1 MAPCSEEK
9 DEQFRRPFLA
19 HMQPPLNPASARRP
33 RHVGSGRYRGQ
44 NDLHETLRN
53 DAMAK
58 TPSQTAFIGPRIE
71 PLLMVLL
78 GFDVGGLILAMYL
91 PIFAMGDLFHS

>member
-1 MAPCSEEK
+1 
-9 DEQFRRPFLA
+9 
-19 HMQPPLNPASARRP
+19 
-33 RHVGSGRYRGQ
+33 
-44 NDLHETLRN
+44 
-53 DAMAK
+53 MAK